1 MNKAIL
7 AASAAASLFAAT
19 LCAAAT
25 PPASDTARVASSY
38 SSWAGSRGNA
48 EALVTGLKNGTP
60 IAITT
65 VGPNRSVSIAGFTP
79 AGTMSYGNVNN
90 ALASAQRSL
99 ARVGI
104 KHPSAEQI
112 QAGLLGGD
120 VELPGGKVQSLRG
133 TVAAKGG
140 NPQLAAR

>member
-7 AASAAASLFAAT
+7 TASAAVLFFAASFSQAASA
-19 LCAAAT
+19 
-25 PPASDTARVASSY
+25 PASDTARIASSY

-48 EALVTGLKNGTP
+48 EALVTGLHNGTI

-79 AGTMSYGNVNN
+79 AGTMSYGNVNA

-99 ARVGI
+99 ARIGI
-104 KHPSAEQI
+104 RQPSAEQI
-112 QAGLLGGD
+112 QAGLVGGD
-120 VELPGGKVQSLRG
+120 IELPGGKVQSLRG
-133 TVAAKGG
+133 IVAAKGG
-140 NPQLAAR
+140 NPQIATR